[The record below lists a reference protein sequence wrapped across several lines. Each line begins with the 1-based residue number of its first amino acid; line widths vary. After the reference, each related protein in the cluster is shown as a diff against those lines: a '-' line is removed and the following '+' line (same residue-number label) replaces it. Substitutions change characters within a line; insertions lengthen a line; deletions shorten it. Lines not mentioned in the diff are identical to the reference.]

1 MCPDGSNLVF
11 GTKVPER
18 ILQSW
23 QVDGKTHVVGLV
35 ELYAAVTAYKTWADI
50 LRHQRVIC
58 FTDSWPVLDVLVK
71 GNSPI
76 AEWRDLLLIFE
87 TLDEQIDAM
96 LWMARVTSKSNP
108 ADAPSRFSLKE
119 LTFLNELEISK
130 AVCPIT
136 GKTLESFVAWN

>member
-1 MCPDGSNLVF
+1 M
-11 GTKVPER
+11 
-18 ILQSW
+18 
-23 QVDGKTHVVGLV
+23 GLV

-87 TLDEQIDAM
+87 SLDEDVNAL
-96 LWMARVTSKSNP
+96 LWLARVTSKSNP
-108 ADAPSRFSLKE
+108 ASRFTLSELNFLDELK
-119 LTFLNELEISK
+119 ISE
-130 AVCPIT
+130 ATCPIT
-136 GKTLESFVAWN
+136 NETLQSCVT